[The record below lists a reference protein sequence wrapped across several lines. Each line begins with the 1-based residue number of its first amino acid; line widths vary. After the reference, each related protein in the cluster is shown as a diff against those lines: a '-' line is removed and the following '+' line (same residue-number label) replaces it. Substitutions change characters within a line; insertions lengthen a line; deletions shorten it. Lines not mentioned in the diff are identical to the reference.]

1 MQNIEVKEDFSALHK
16 VVKEGIETFLQ
27 VGVALGKIRDGKL
40 YKTAGFKSF
49 SEYCEKEFNFSD
61 QRARQIIHAA
71 RIGEKYGVPNE
82 RVARAI
88 SYVPQE
94 MRDEVVKRASE
105 RQDVLTTSLISDM
118 HEELLR
124 EETPSP
130 PANDRVQIPSSS
142 EFDAARQHLVAAGK
156 IIASLAK
163 EKRGSF
169 LPMTHLK
176 ADLKNAFNTI
186 AASVPTHRCFSCQG
200 GGCKVC
206 NELGWITTEM
216 WDRRPIEFL

>member
-1 MQNIEVKEDFSALHK
+1 MNNLEVTEDFASLHT
-16 VVKEGIETFLQ
+16 VVKDGIETFLQ

-40 YKTAGFKSF
+40 YKSAGFKTF
-49 SEYCEKEFNFSD
+49 REYSEKEFNFSD
-61 QRARQIIHAA
+61 RRARQMIDAA
-71 RIGEKYGVPNE
+71 RVGETYQVENE

-88 SYVPQE
+88 AHVPQE
-94 MRDEVVKRASE
+94 KRDEVVKRASE
-105 RQDVLTTSLISDM
+105 RQDVLTSSLISDM
-118 HEELLR
+118 HEELVR
-124 EETPSP
+124 EDTPP
-130 PANDRVQIPSSS
+130 PEPADRVEIPSASD
-142 EFDAARQHLVAAGK
+142 FDAAREHIVAAGK
-156 IIASLAK
+156 IIASLSK

-176 ADLKNAFNTI
+176 ADLKNAFSTI
-186 AASVPTHRCFSCQG
+186 AKSVPTHRCYSCQG

>member
-1 MQNIEVKEDFSALHK
+1 MTNLEVKEDFDALHT
-16 VVKEGIETFLQ
+16 VVKEGMETFLE

-40 YKTAGFKSF
+40 YKNAGFKTF
-49 SEYCEKEFNFSD
+49 REYAEKEFNFSD
-61 QRARQIIHAA
+61 RRARQMIDAA
-71 RIGEKYGVPNE
+71 RVGETYQVENE

-88 SYVPQE
+88 AHVPQAK
-94 MRDEVVKRASE
+94 RDEVVKRASE
-105 RQDVLTTSLISDM
+105 RQEVLTSSIISDM
-118 HEELLR
+118 HEELVR
-124 EETPSP
+124 EETPP
-130 PANDRVQIPSSS
+130 KPVDRVEVPSVAD
-142 EFDAARQHLVAAGK
+142 FDTAREHIVAAGK
-156 IIASLAK
+156 IIASLSK

-176 ADLKNAFNTI
+176 ADLKNAFDTI
-186 AASVPTHRCFSCQG
+186 AKSVPTHRCFACQG